1 MKRFQYKKAVV
12 GIAAMLAVLFLLAGC
27 GRPFAPSKP
36 FPAPVVGGATVSMN
50 INADGCF
57 FFVNEKG
64 ETVLNQPITF
74 ATLVESADLRQ
85 DDWMTPLGSFT
96 LYTVKGKGDGLALL
110 CNQDFKC
117 IEGQSG
123 EDGKSAVFS
132 INLGDKDMKQKAA
145 KTLELFFAN
154 AKGDVIPNARFESL
168 PKLLKQKDPGK
179 LKDLVALNNFTVFL
193 IKGSYKLEICANNM
207 CYCCCLH
214 DGGSVTDCN
223 SHGSCQ

>member
-1 MKRFQYKKAVV
+1 MKRFQCKKTVV
-12 GIAAMLAVLFLLAGC
+12 WISAMLAVLFVLAGC
-27 GRPFAPSKP
+27 GRPFMPAKP

-64 ETVLNQPITF
+64 ETVLDQPITF
-74 ATLVESADLRQ
+74 ATLVESADLEQ
-85 DDWMTPLGSFT
+85 DDWMIPLGSFT
-96 LYTVKGKGDGLALL
+96 LYTVKGDGLALL

-117 IEGQSG
+117 IEGQSVQ
-123 EDGKSAVFS
+123 DGKSAVFS
-132 INLGDKDMKQKAA
+132 INLGDKDMKEKAA

-154 AKGDVIPNARFESL
+154 AKGDVIPKATFKSL
-168 PKLLKQKDPGK
+168 PKLLKKKDPGK

-193 IKGSYKLEICANNM
+193 IKGSQKLEICANNM

-214 DGGSVTDCN
+214 SGGSVSNCDN
-223 SHGSCQ
+223 HGSCQ